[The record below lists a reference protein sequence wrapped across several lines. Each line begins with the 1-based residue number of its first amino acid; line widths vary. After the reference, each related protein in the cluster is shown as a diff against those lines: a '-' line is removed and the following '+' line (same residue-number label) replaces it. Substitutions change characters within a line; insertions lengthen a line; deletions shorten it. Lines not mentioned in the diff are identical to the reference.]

1 MKLQWVNHASLVVE
15 HGDARLISDPW
26 LEGRVFADSWEL
38 LSESTFTAEDFASVS
53 HIWFSHEH
61 ADHFCPPNLRKI
73 PAEVRANLP
82 VMIQKTSDRKVVDWS
97 LEHGFRDVRE
107 LPAGEWVELSPDVRV
122 LCQPARFDDS
132 WLAVEAGG
140 ELLLNLN
147 DCILDTEE
155 RMQQVME
162 QLGRRVDVLLL
173 QFSYSARVANPGD
186 DDALRREADRILDTI
201 AMMTRIADPSY
212 VIPFASYIWFC
223 HEENAY
229 MNAGLV
235 TPLRAY
241 DRIREATRATPVV
254 MYPGDTWAVG
264 DRFDS
269 ESAIERYA
277 LDIDTVSRGDRPL
290 VRAPLHEFPTLVARA
305 QRFRKR
311 LLGSHGLPLKLVARL
326 GLLNPMTLYITDL
339 NVAAAFS
346 LSRGLEPTG
355 KAREDCD
362 IALSS
367 DALSYVFEHLWGGET
382 LKINGRFEVPPRGR
396 FHAFDRYVTL
406 GELANHRES
415 YLRHRARRSLLDV
428 AQRLP
433 GRFFPQATTSA

>member
-15 HGDARLISDPW
+15 HDDVRLISDPW
-26 LEGRVFADSWEL
+26 LEGRVFADSWGL

-53 HIWFSHEH
+53 HLWFSHEH
-61 ADHFCPPNLRKI
+61 SDHFFPPNLRKI
-73 PAEVRANLP
+73 PPDIRANLP
-82 VMIQKTSDRKVVDWS
+82 VMVQTTPDRKIVDWS
-97 LEHGFRDVRE
+97 LENGFRDVRE
-107 LPAGEWVELSPDVRV
+107 LPSGEWVELSPDVRV

-162 QLGRRVDVLLL
+162 QLGRPVDVLLV

-201 AMMTRIADPSY
+201 AMMTRIADPTY
-212 VIPFASYIWFC
+212 IIPFASYIWFC
-223 HEENAY
+223 HEKNAY
-229 MNAGLV
+229 MNAGLSS
-235 TPLRAY
+235 PQRAY
-241 DRIREATRATPVV
+241 DRIREATHATPVV

-264 DRFDS
+264 ESFDS
-269 ESAIERYA
+269 GAAIERYA
-277 LDIDTVSRGDRPL
+277 RDLDSMLRGDRPL

-305 QRFRKR
+305 ERFRER
-311 LLGSHGLPLKLVARL
+311 LLSAHGLPLKLVARL
-326 GLLNPMTLYITDL
+326 RLLKPTYLYITNLDI
-339 NVAAAFS
+339 AAAFT
-346 LSRGLEPTG
+346 LSRGLEPTV

-367 DALSYVFEHLWGGET
+367 DALSYLLEHLWGGET
-382 LKINGRFEVPPRGR
+382 LKINGRFEVPPHGQ

-406 GELANHRES
+406 GELANHGDS
-415 YLRHRARRSLLDV
+415 YLRHRVRRSLLAV
-428 AQRLP
+428 TKRLP
-433 GRFFPQATTSA
+433 DRLFPRATTRA